1 MRVQMP
7 CSKEVSVCDQQ
18 PLEVYLLTEI
28 KSVGSFYSCG
38 LTA

>member
-7 CSKEVSVCDQQ
+7 NSKEVYVSGQQ

-28 KSVGSFYSCG
+28 KPVGSFYSRY
-38 LTA
+38 LAA

>member
-7 CSKEVSVCDQQ
+7 YNEEVCVGGQQ

-28 KSVGSFYSCG
+28 KPFG
-38 LTA
+38 

>member
-1 MRVQMP
+1 MRIQMP
-7 CSKEVSVCDQQ
+7 YRKEIYVGGQQ

-28 KSVGSFYSCG
+28 NSVGLFYSCD